1 MIAILYGICI
11 IGKELF
17 FWVFIDV
24 KMSRLPK
31 LRGPWKIIKL

>member
-1 MIAILYGICI
+1 MIALLYGICI

-17 FWVFIDV
+17 LWVYIDV

-31 LRGPWKIIKL
+31 LRAPWKTIRL